1 MRQETGRK
9 LTCATLH
16 LGARVGVHSQ
26 AQPSFRARGARAR
39 APPHPHPHPA
49 RAQLHTRSLSAT
61 PLLPPS
67 LLNTYM
73 PELGHEQ
80 DEHTEQ
86 AHKNSCCAQHVGDRG
101 TLSFLKDC
109 WVCDA
114 ADVPHTPTDNER
126 RVHTKGANLG
136 ASTVAE
142 SAPDRRHAL
151 CVAHGASPVLQTAAS
166 GAAPIER
173 RRRRRRRRP
182 WRGRWGACARSR
194 TSAAHTP
201 RAVAGQTHTAAR
213 LLPRPLARSADADT
227 ARPRVLLPALARCR
241 GR

>member
-1 MRQETGRK
+1 MREF
-9 LTCATLH
+9 AP
-16 LGARVGVHSQ
+16 GARVGVHSQ

-39 APPHPHPHPA
+39 AAPNSQPHPA

-86 AHKNSCCAQHVGDRG
+86 AHKNSYCAQHVGDRG

-126 RVHTKGANLG
+126 RVHTKGAILG

-151 CVAHGASPVLQTAAS
+151 CVAHGTSPVLQTAAS

-173 RRRRRRRRP
+173 RRRRRP
-182 WRGRWGACARSR
+182 WRGRWGACAPLAHLRC
-194 TSAAHTP
+194 AHT
-201 RAVAGQTHTAAR
+201 
-213 LLPRPLARSADADT
+213 ARSGGANPH
-227 ARPRVLLPALARCR
+227 RCSPAPAPAGSLCRC
-241 GR
+241 